1 MAEPG
6 RYPSRQTPPSS
17 VDFPR
22 NSGKLPSPVRP
33 GQGETVRRSKG
44 GSMDW
49 NFWMDW
55 KLWVEAL
62 TVGVIVVVIN
72 SALSKLEGI
81 ASDLAALRKQNDEV
95 LTRLKDIR
103 SVLE

>member
-1 MAEPG
+1 
-6 RYPSRQTPPSS
+6 
-17 VDFPR
+17 
-22 NSGKLPSPVRP
+22 
-33 GQGETVRRSKG
+33 
-44 GSMDW
+44 MDW